1 MVCTRGWKMK
11 HIHAELMLQYA
22 QDAMETDKPWDNW
35 EFQEN
40 PGGDWQSVGYNPGW
54 VSTVNYRRKPKML
67 SINGFEFP
75 EPCRVAPAEG
85 TRYYAPWYT
94 RPWKV
99 QETVWAGGL
108 SDMYY
113 LEIGFVH
120 LTEEAATRHADA
132 ILSATK

>member
-1 MVCTRGWKMK
+1 MK

-22 QDAMETDKPWDNW
+22 QDAMETDEPWTRW
-35 EFQEN
+35 EIKHLAEEEWSPVKSYPAWYKEFQ
-40 PGGDWQSVGYNPGW
+40 
-54 VSTVNYRRKPKML
+54 YRRKPKML

-75 EPCRVAPAEG
+75 EPCRVAPEIG
-85 TRYYAPWYT
+85 TKYYVAYLT
-94 RPWKV
+94 QHRKV
-99 QETVWAGGL
+99 HSTSWGDDL
-108 SDMYY
+108 IDRHY